1 MPDLSTSIPQE
12 NDLSNPLFSLKG
24 RTALVTG
31 SSRGLGL
38 AIATGLAEAGASLI
52 LNGVNS
58 DRLLESV
65 ATLQAKGFSA
75 TGAAFDVTDEAA
87 VVAAFEAFDS
97 DGIEIDIIVNNAG
110 IQYRKPIIELDSA
123 NWQRVIDTNL
133 TSAFLVSREA
143 ARRMLPRKR
152 GKVINIGSLMSGLG
166 RATVAPYTAA
176 KGGIKTLTQAMAAEW
191 AEHNIQANAIGPGY
205 MLTDMNQALI
215 DNPEFDGWVKGRTP
229 SRRWGKP
236 EELVG
241 AAVFLS
247 SEASNYVNGQI
258 IYVDGGMSAVI

>member
-1 MPDLSTSIPQE
+1 M
-12 NDLSNPLFSLKG
+12 SNPLFSLEG

-31 SSRGLGL
+31 SSRGLGF
-38 AIATGLAEAGASLI
+38 AIATGLAEAGASII

-58 DRLLESV
+58 SRLNEGV
-65 ATLQAKGFSA
+65 TVLQDKGFSVKSS
-75 TGAAFDVTDEAA
+75 AFDVTDEAA
-87 VVAAFEAFDS
+87 VVAAFESFDA
-97 DGIEIDIIVNNAG
+97 DGIEVDIVVNNAG
-110 IQYRKPIIELDSA
+110 IQYRKPIVELDSA

-143 ARRMLPRKR
+143 AKRMLPRKR

-191 AEHNIQANAIGPGY
+191 AEHGIQANAIGPGY
-205 MLTDMNQALI
+205 MLTEMNQALI
-215 DNPEFDGWVKGRTP
+215 DNAEFDSWVKGRTP

-247 SEASNYVNGQI
+247 SDASNYVNGQI